1 MDAFNY
7 LSVMVSMIVGLGLTQ
22 LFAGIGNLVQIR
34 RRVQRYWLHTTWVFL
49 LIALH
54 IHMWWSLWALR
65 VHGDWTFGYFLYVL
79 LGPALLVIASHIVIP
94 ELVDRRIEIEQ
105 HYFDTAP
112 LFFGILAAGAA
123 WAMLLEPIM
132 GLRSFLVPFRAA
144 QGIGVISLICC
155 AVSSNRRVHAAASL
169 VIVAVLAVSIL
180 LARFHLT
187 QVDPVP
193 VPNTAQSPI
202 SSQ

>member
-7 LSVMVSMIVGLGLTQ
+7 LGVMVSMIVGLGLTQ

-34 RRVQRYWLHTTWVFL
+34 RRVQRYWLHTLWVFV

-54 IHMWWSLWALR
+54 VHMWWSLWALR
-65 VHGDWTFGYFLYVL
+65 AHADWTFGYFLYVL
-79 LGPALLVIASHIVIP
+79 LGPGLLVIASHIVIP
-94 ELVDRRIEIEQ
+94 ELVDRRIEVEQ

-112 LFFGILAAGAA
+112 LFFGILAAAA
-123 WAMLLEPIM
+123 TWAMLVEPIM
-132 GLRSFLVPFRAA
+132 GLRSFFVPFRAA
-144 QGIGVISLICC
+144 QGIGVISLVCC
-155 AVSSNRRVHAAASL
+155 AATASRRVHAIATA
-169 VIVAVLAVSIL
+169 VIVLVLAFSITQ
-180 LARFHLT
+180 ARFHLA

-193 VPNTAQSPI
+193 LPAAVQSPI